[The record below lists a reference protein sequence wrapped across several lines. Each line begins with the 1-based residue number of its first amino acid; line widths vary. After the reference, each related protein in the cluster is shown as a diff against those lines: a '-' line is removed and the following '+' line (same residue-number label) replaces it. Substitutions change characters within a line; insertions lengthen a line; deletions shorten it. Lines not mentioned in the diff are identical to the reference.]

1 MTSHYT
7 WESVTTLHD
16 FGGVLGRPFDTF
28 FGLSQFHGH
37 YSWLVCEV
45 ALRTWMNCQYPDE
58 CAHIGHFVWALTIS
72 RSRLLACV
80 WSGPKNLDELPISGW
95 MCTYMDEKHVLI
107 HKSGFTTPIIVASSA
122 IKLTWIFWMKREK
135 KSQEM
140 ALGLGGMLLK
150 VALHENIQV
159 RKWEESD
166 HKQEATDVTLY
177 FYGRMKFWSSFGIT
191 FPCASK

>member
-1 MTSHYT
+1 
-7 WESVTTLHD
+7 
-16 FGGVLGRPFDTF
+16 
-28 FGLSQFHGH
+28 
-37 YSWLVCEV
+37 
-45 ALRTWMNCQYPDE
+45 
-58 CAHIGHFVWALTIS
+58 
-72 RSRLLACV
+72 
-80 WSGPKNLDELPISGW
+80 
-95 MCTYMDEKHVLI
+95 
-107 HKSGFTTPIIVASSA
+107 
-122 IKLTWIFWMKREK
+122 MKREK

-166 HKQEATDVTLY
+166 HKQQEATDIKLTLY